1 MADTTEL
8 ERALI
13 NADAAGDTAA
23 AKQLAAAIIQMRQ
36 ATSQPKAPEIQLQP
50 DSLGRQAG
58 LFARH
63 SLVGIA
69 GIPSIATEPIRNLVV
84 NPALK
89 LFGQP
94 PVQPL
99 TQGAEDL
106 SDWAGLPK
114 PQTKLERIVGKGT
127 EMGMGAAGMA
137 GAAQATG
144 NLLAKQLPDVV
155 DGVAQLGKTTGQ
167 KVAEMFATNPGTQAV
182 AGASGG
188 MAGQQAKENGAGF
201 WGQLGSTVLGGLGGA
216 GAMAAGKGIAGAI
229 GNALNPALSSQIVDQ
244 RITQILINQGIDPA
258 SIGPAILSK
267 MREDV
272 AKSLK
277 IGGTLNDDAVARL
290 ADYARVGATPTRA
303 GITLDPYDVTLQRNA
318 SKLAAAT
325 GQRDGRLPGIA
336 TDNTRTLQ
344 NVVTGMGPN
353 PDRYA
358 AGQQV
363 IASIGAKDA
372 ALTAEK
378 KGLYDAASAMAGGE
392 IPVDR
397 GVFTNAA
404 FEGLIKQNKMAFLP
418 ESVGKMLDQIS
429 KGEVVVNGVTHPVPF
444 NVNTIDAL
452 KTTLATASRS
462 ADGNGR
468 AALAIVRN
476 ALETTPINPTK
487 ATFGG
492 GQVVSGAGASFL
504 KGADA
509 QAADLLGALDKA
521 RAAARGQ
528 FAWQESAPG
537 IDAALGGAIPDS
549 FIHNQII
556 AKTAGYDN
564 VAKLAATLQSADIA
578 AVKGSIVQHLLES
591 ATQRGRE
598 VGASNFNG
606 PGLSA
611 ALKAIGDRK
620 MALFFSPDEIEMLK
634 SAGRVGGF
642 ETFQPTGSAVNN
654 SNTGAA
660 MANILQGIGK
670 FTKPLA
676 NRIPFGAEAISGPLD
691 YMTLRSME
699 SPALN
704 LGKGL
709 LSEMPKKGSFAAGL
723 LGPGIYAGGLLGSP

>member
-1 MADTTEL
+1 MAQYVEAYGQTL
-8 ERALI
+8 EFPDGMSD
-13 NADAAGDTAA
+13 ADMAS
-23 AKQLAAAIIQMRQ
+23 AIKRQ
-36 ATSQPKAPEIQLQP
+36 ALSLSQQP

-58 LFARH
+58 LFARS
-63 SLVGIA
+63 SLRAAA
-69 GIPSIATEPIRNLVV
+69 GIPGIVTEPIRNVVV
-84 NPALK
+84 NPLLRAAGLP
-89 LFGQP
+89 G
-94 PVQPL
+94 VQPL

-106 SDWAGLPK
+106 SNWIGLPT
-114 PQTKLERIVGKGT
+114 PQTKVERIVDKGV
-127 EMGMGAAGMA
+127 EMGMGSAGMA
-137 GAAQATG
+137 GLAQSAG
-144 NLLAKQLPDVV
+144 SALARQAPRIV
-155 DGVAQLGKTTGQ
+155 DGVAQLGKTAGQ
-167 KVAEMFATNPGTQAV
+167 KMAELFAANPGTQAV

-188 MAGQQAKENGAGF
+188 MAGQHAQENGAGF

-216 GAMAAGKGIAGAI
+216 GAMAAGKGVAGAI
-229 GNALNPALSSQIVDQ
+229 GNAMSPALSPQVVDA
-244 RITQILINQGIDPA
+244 RVTQILVNQGIDPA
-258 SIGPAILSK
+258 SIGPAILSQ

-272 AKSLK
+272 TAALK
-277 IGGTLNDDAVARL
+277 TGGTLSDDAVARL
-290 ADYARVGATPTRA
+290 ADYKRVGATPTRA
-303 GITLDPYDVTLQRNA
+303 GITLDPFDVTMQKNA

-325 GQRDGRLPGIA
+325 GARDGRLPQIA
-336 TDNTRTLQ
+336 SDNTRALQ

-353 PDRYA
+353 PDAYA
-358 AGQQV
+358 SGQQV
-363 IASIGAKDA
+363 INSIGARDA
-372 ALTAEK
+372 ALTTQK
-378 KGLYDAASAMAGGE
+378 RSLYAAATAMAGGE

-397 GVFTNAA
+397 GAFTNAA

-468 AALAIVRN
+468 AALAIVRD
-476 ALETTPINPTK
+476 ALEATPINPTK
-487 ATFGG
+487 ASFGG
-492 GQVVSGAGASFL
+492 GQLVTGAGASAL
-504 KGADA
+504 KSADA
-509 QAADLLGALDKA
+509 QAADLLAALDKA

-528 FAWQESAPG
+528 FTWQESAPG
-537 IDAALGGAIPDS
+537 IEAALGGAIPDS
-549 FIHNQII
+549 FIHQQII

-564 VAKLAATLQSADIA
+564 VAKLAASLQPADTA
-578 AVKGSIVQHLLES
+578 AIKGSIVQHLLDS

-598 VGASNFNG
+598 ASASNFNG

-620 MALFFSPDEIEMLK
+620 MALFFSPEEIAALK

-642 ETFQPTGSAVNN
+642 ETFQPSGSAVNN

-676 NRIPFGAEAISGPLD
+676 NRLPFGAEAISGPLD

-699 SPALN
+699 RPALN
-704 LGKGL
+704 FSGGL
-709 LSEMPKKGSFAAGL
+709 LSEMPQQGSFGAGL
-723 LGPGIYAGGLLGSP
+723 LGPALYGGSSMLAPRN